1 MRVLSNIKR
10 FVLFI
15 ILMASVILYSSSS
28 IIHVDSLKQAAI
40 KEDSAKEKAI
50 DALNKLQKYY
60 SQKEKN
66 NKTNNKPGQQSNDS
80 MNYLVKL
87 HDSLKLDSLRQRA
100 IIERKNKVHK
110 IEKSLKEFSNP
121 GFTIYDGIIY
131 FTLFAIL
138 LFVFLYFRRLLKN
151 KKMSFKEFYILWK
164 KSFKELRDKEKE
176 KEQQQKKEDK
186 TSKK

>member
-1 MRVLSNIKR
+1 MRDLSNVKR

-15 ILMASVILYSSSS
+15 ILMVSVAFSSFSSTNFQQASN
-28 IIHVDSLKQAAI
+28 A
-40 KEDSAKEKAI
+40 EDSAKERAI

-60 SQKEKN
+60 SQKEKS
-66 NKTNNKPGQQSNDS
+66 NKTSNTSGQQSKDS
-80 MNYLVKL
+80 MNNLVKL

-100 IIERKNKVHK
+100 IIERKNKFNK
-110 IEKSLKEFSNP
+110 IEKSLKDFSNA

-131 FTLFAIL
+131 FTLFGIL

-151 KKMSFKEFYILWK
+151 KKLSFKEFYILWK

-176 KEQQQKKEDK
+176 KEQLQKKEDK
-186 TSKK
+186 TPTK